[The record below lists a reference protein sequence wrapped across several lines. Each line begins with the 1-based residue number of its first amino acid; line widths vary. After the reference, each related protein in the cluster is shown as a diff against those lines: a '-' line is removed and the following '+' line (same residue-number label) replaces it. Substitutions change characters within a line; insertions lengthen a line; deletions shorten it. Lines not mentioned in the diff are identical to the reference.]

1 MTGRVIAIFLTPTLF
16 VLFAFSQQAGSNQPA
31 QAPVQ
36 NVGSTC
42 TEPLTPTSSGDFWE
56 GNEPNV
62 ANLVGHYVNTKK
74 DVQKE
79 IQPIK
84 DCLNQL
90 DAVATEHTRM
100 IKDMDAHT
108 QQGIQLASSKT
119 NEADTHAT
127 DTTNRANAALQAGN
141 QTTAHVSKVE
151 YMANSVGQY
160 KGTGPETEIRF
171 RPGQSALSK
180 TAKDALDQ
188 LGSTVKDQQNYVVE
202 VRGYSPGASQA
213 AIADSL
219 GMADSV
225 VRYLVDNC
233 RIPLHRIFVLGMGNA
248 EATAKESTDAK
259 KASTRQVQVSLLR
272 NDVQAAEQ
280 H

>member
-1 MTGRVIAIFLTPTLF
+1 MTSRSFAILLFPTLV
-16 VLFAFSQQAGSNQPA
+16 VLLAFGQQAGSNATA
-31 QAPVQ
+31 QTPVH

-56 GNEPNV
+56 GSEPNV
-62 ANLVGHYVNTKK
+62 ANLVGHYINTKK

-79 IQPIK
+79 IRPIR
-84 DCLNQL
+84 DCLDQL
-90 DAVATEHTRM
+90 DAAATEHTRM
-100 IKDMDAHT
+100 IKDMDGRT

-119 NEADTHAT
+119 DEADTHAT
-127 DTTNRANAALQAGN
+127 DATNRANAALQAAN
-141 QTTAHVSKVE
+141 QTTTHVSKVE
-151 YMANSVGQY
+151 YVAGNAGVYKVGTQ
-160 KGTGPETEIRF
+160 TEIRF
-171 RPGQSALSK
+171 RPGQSALTK

-188 LGSTVKDQQNYVVE
+188 LGSTVKDQQNYVIE
-202 VRGYSPGASQA
+202 VRGYSPGSGQA

-233 RIPLHRIFVLGMGNA
+233 QVPLHRIFVLGMGSA
-248 EATAKESTDAK
+248 EVINRENTDAK
-259 KASTRQVQVSLLR
+259 KARTRQVEVSLLR